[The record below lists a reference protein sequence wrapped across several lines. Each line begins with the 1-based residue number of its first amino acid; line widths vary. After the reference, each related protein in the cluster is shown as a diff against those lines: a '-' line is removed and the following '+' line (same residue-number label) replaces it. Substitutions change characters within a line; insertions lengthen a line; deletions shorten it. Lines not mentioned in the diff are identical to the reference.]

1 VPRELELTFPPSEE
15 PPPLANEG
23 ELLALAARK
32 LGCPREALAHA
43 EVARVS
49 FDARIRHRLWRVL
62 VRVHARGEPPP
73 TPLATTPPTFAR
85 PRADAPRVAIVGS
98 GPAGLFCALDLL
110 AAGLNVT
117 LFERGRD
124 VRERRRSLQAAN
136 RGEIEGDSNYCFG
149 EGGAGTYSDGKLY
162 ARSAGK
168 AEARA
173 VLTTLVAHGA
183 PREILA
189 SWRPHVGSNRLPD
202 VVQAL
207 RETILRS
214 GGSVKF
220 RSRVEELSVRA
231 EAGQRRVDGLVARDL
246 ESGALVREEAD
257 AVVLATGHSAL
268 DALLMARRAGARLE
282 PKGFA
287 LGVRIEHPQAWLDER
302 QYGGLR
308 ADCELPASFYEL
320 TTQAEGRGVYSFC
333 MCPGGFIVPASTASE
348 RVVVNGM
355 SLARRDSPYANSGL
369 VVQLEPED
377 WCGPLGDLA
386 GFGELVARAR
396 ALGAELGP
404 DLRDE
409 LPSEPGDDALF
420 GVRLQLALEFLAAR
434 AGGGAGRAPV
444 QRADLVAA
452 GARATAPALAT
463 SFRPG
468 LTPID
473 LATLFPAALHARL
486 AAAVRDFDRRLPGF
500 ASEQGQLVGVETR
513 TSSPVRLARDPES
526 LVAREVSGLYPAG
539 EGAGFAGGIVSAALD
554 GRRVAAAL
562 AKVLA

>member
-1 VPRELELTFPPSEE
+1 
-15 PPPLANEG
+15 
-23 ELLALAARK
+23 
-32 LGCPREALAHA
+32 
-43 EVARVS
+43 
-49 FDARIRHRLWRVL
+49 
-62 VRVHARGEPPP
+62 
-73 TPLATTPPTFAR
+73 
-85 PRADAPRVAIVGS
+85 
-98 GPAGLFCALDLL
+98 
-110 AAGLNVT
+110 
-117 LFERGRD
+117 
-124 VRERRRSLQAAN
+124 
-136 RGEIEGDSNYCFG
+136 
-149 EGGAGTYSDGKLY
+149 
-162 ARSAGK
+162 
-168 AEARA
+168 
-173 VLTTLVAHGA
+173 
-183 PREILA
+183 
-189 SWRPHVGSNRLPD
+189 
-202 VVQAL
+202 
-207 RETILRS
+207 
-214 GGSVKF
+214 
-220 RSRVEELSVRA
+220 
-231 EAGQRRVDGLVARDL
+231 
-246 ESGALVREEAD
+246 
-257 AVVLATGHSAL
+257 
-268 DALLMARRAGARLE
+268 
-282 PKGFA
+282 
-287 LGVRIEHPQAWLDER
+287 
-302 QYGGLR
+302 
-308 ADCELPASFYEL
+308 
-320 TTQAEGRGVYSFC
+320 
-333 MCPGGFIVPASTASE
+333 
-348 RVVVNGM
+348 M